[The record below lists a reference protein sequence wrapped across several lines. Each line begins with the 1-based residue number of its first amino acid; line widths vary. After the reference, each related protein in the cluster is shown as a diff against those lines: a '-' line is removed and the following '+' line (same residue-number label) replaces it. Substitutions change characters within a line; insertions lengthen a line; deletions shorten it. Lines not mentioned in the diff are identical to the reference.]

1 MDRRDQA
8 AQLDSCP
15 IRPRQRGLA
24 VERDSDPT
32 PNELQK
38 ALFEYEA
45 HPLEEAM
52 IEWTRENWPMA
63 ARGMVYARK
72 EAEDTVSGASGVREH
87 DLKVVLE
94 TAARVSIA
102 ERELLCRAI
111 AAELPRWLEQTYGLV
126 PKDLDVKE

>member
-1 MDRRDQA
+1 M
-8 AQLDSCP
+8 
-15 IRPRQRGLA
+15 
-24 VERDSDPT
+24 ERDADPT

-38 ALFEYEA
+38 ALLGYEA
-45 HPLEEAM
+45 HPLEDAL
-52 IEWTRENWPMA
+52 IEWTRAHWSMA

-72 EAEDTVSGASGVREH
+72 EAADTVEGASGVRDH

-126 PKDLDVKE
+126 PKDLETAE

>member
-1 MDRRDQA
+1 M
-8 AQLDSCP
+8 
-15 IRPRQRGLA
+15 
-24 VERDSDPT
+24 ERDSDPT

-45 HPLEEAM
+45 HPLEDAL
-52 IEWTRENWPMA
+52 IEWTREHWPMA

-72 EAEDTVSGASGVREH
+72 EAAETVGGASGVREH
-87 DLKVVLE
+87 DHKVVLE

-111 AAELPRWLEQTYGLV
+111 AAELPRWLEATYGLV
-126 PKDLDVKE
+126 PKDLDTEK